1 MDNVRDLG
9 PLYTHSCFSFEDK
22 NGFILRLIHGTQF
35 IDSHILIAVSF
46 TQKLPELKE
55 QCITPGSVEEKL
67 YYNLLNPNKPKRK
80 SEILPHAYLLGVTL
94 PEESK

>member
-9 PLYTHSCFSFEDK
+9 PMYTHSCFSFEDK

-35 IDSHILIAVSF
+35 IDSQILTAVSF

-55 QCITPGSVEEKL
+55 QCISPASEGEKL
-67 YYNLLNPNKPKRK
+67 YDNLLYPNKPKRK
-80 SEILPHAYLLGVTL
+80 QEILPRFLAGVVL
-94 PEESK
+94 PEDTE